1 MSSFTP
7 YIRSTLPLVIEW
19 FLTMLSVSQLRAFV
33 IAVFINFLV
42 GFENVNADDIF
53 EPSSDNVL
61 ASCKDARVV
70 DNTQQYCSFAAWNA
84 AHIYARVNYTDYSPG
99 NPLSDATQN
108 HYAVN
113 IYEKLL
119 RTPHDKSINSECSS
133 ALQRLAC
140 VTAFPSCQVSG
151 SSISAVSYNL
161 PCRLQCEQ
169 ANARCPFVL
178 SCDDLPETN
187 CLLTLPPGYF
197 VIEPK
202 SGPFEPL
209 PIIYGISLAIWIIFA
224 ITWNYLTFVRY
235 KNACVIFCRVVSGIP
250 IIKGRE
256 NDLGPYS
263 VGLPKIPSLISIT
276 IFLHWWCTVLVD
288 RNFWLFL
295 LCT

>member
-1 MSSFTP
+1 
-7 YIRSTLPLVIEW
+7 
-19 FLTMLSVSQLRAFV
+19 MLHFSAHRAFV
-33 IAVFINFLV
+33 VVVFFNFLTGLGYV
-42 GFENVNADDIF
+42 RAADAF
-53 EPSSDNVL
+53 EPNESNVI

-70 DNTQQYCSFAAWNA
+70 DNAQMYCSFATWNA
-84 AHIYARVNYTDYSPG
+84 AHIYAKVNYSDYSSG
-99 NPLSDATQN
+99 NPLSDTLQN

-113 IYEKLL
+113 IYDSL
-119 RTPHDKSINSECSS
+119 RSSYNKTVNSECSS

-151 SSISAVSYNL
+151 SSLSAVSYNL

-178 SCDDLPETN
+178 PCNGYPKSN

-209 PIIYGISLAIWIIFA
+209 PIIYGISLAIWIVFA
-224 ITWNYLTFVRY
+224 VTWNYLTFVRY

-250 IIKGRE
+250 IIKGEVLR
-256 NDLGPYS
+256 LLLS
-263 VGLPKIPSLISIT
+263 SSL
-276 IFLHWWCTVLVD
+276 
-288 RNFWLFL
+288 
-295 LCT
+295 